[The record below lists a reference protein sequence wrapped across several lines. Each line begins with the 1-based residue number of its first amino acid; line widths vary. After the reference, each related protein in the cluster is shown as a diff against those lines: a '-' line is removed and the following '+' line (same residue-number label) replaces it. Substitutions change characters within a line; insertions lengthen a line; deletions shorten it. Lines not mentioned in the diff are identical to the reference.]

1 MTAREH
7 VAIFSPVPAPAWAVL
22 ALLAAVPLAAQQ
34 PPAVPPAPVHTTG
47 SAYHLRPGD
56 IVRITV
62 WGQDAYSGQFEIDE
76 HGMLPYPG
84 IGDINAT
91 DLTVA
96 QLRERIRK
104 GLETIFN
111 SPFVTVGPEF
121 RVAVLGTVQKPGL
134 YTVDPTLSVLDVVAL
149 AGGPATGG
157 NLNGVKLLR
166 GGQATRLR
174 LEGGIKG
181 HTLEEIGV
189 RSGDQIIVPHKF
201 LSRDNM
207 FLFLQVV
214 QIAVSVAV
222 LAKLY

>member
-1 MTAREH
+1 MR
-7 VAIFSPVPAPAWAVL
+7 APAWSLL
-22 ALLAAVPLAAQQ
+22 ALLAALPLAAQQ
-34 PPAVPPAPVHTTG
+34 PAAPPPLQTTG
-47 SAYHLRPGD
+47 SAHHLRPGD

-62 WGQDAYSGQFEIDE
+62 WGQENYSGQFEIDE
-76 HGMLPYPG
+76 QGLLAYPG
-84 IGDINAT
+84 IGDINT
-91 DLTVA
+91 SNLTVA
-96 QLRERIRK
+96 QLRDQIRK

-111 SPFVTVGPEF
+111 SPFVTVSPQF
-121 RVAVLGTVQKPGL
+121 RVAVLGTVQRPGL

-166 GGQATRLR
+166 GGQQTRLR

-201 LSRDNM
+201 LSRDNV
-207 FLFLQVV
+207 FLFLQIV
-214 QIAVSVAV
+214 QIAVSVAL

>member
-1 MTAREH
+1 LTSPYR
-7 VAIFSPVPAPAWAVL
+7 VAIFAPVRAPAWTVL
-22 ALLAAVPLAAQQ
+22 ALLLAAPPLAAQQ
-34 PPAVPPAPVHTTG
+34 QPAAPPAVQTTG

-62 WGQDAYSGQFEIDE
+62 WGQEAYSGQFEIDE
-76 HGMLPYPG
+76 HGMLAYPG
-84 IGDINAT
+84 IGDINTGA
-91 DLTVA
+91 LTVSE
-96 QLRERIRK
+96 LREQIRK

-111 SPFVTVGPEF
+111 SPFVTVSPQF
-121 RVAVLGTVQKPGL
+121 RVAVLGTVQRPGL

-189 RSGDQIIVPHKF
+189 HSGDQIVVPHKF
-201 LSRDNM
+201 LSRDNV
-207 FLFLQVV
+207 FLFLQVL

>member
-1 MTAREH
+1 
-7 VAIFSPVPAPAWAVL
+7 
-22 ALLAAVPLAAQQ
+22 
-34 PPAVPPAPVHTTG
+34 
-47 SAYHLRPGD
+47 
-56 IVRITV
+56 
-62 WGQDAYSGQFEIDE
+62 
-76 HGMLPYPG
+76 ML
-84 IGDINAT
+84 NAT
-91 DLTVA
+91 VVT
-96 QLRERIRK
+96 E
-104 GLETIFN
+104 
-111 SPFVTVGPEF
+111 SPDV
-121 RVAVLGTVQKPGL
+121 RWAVLGTVQKTGL
-134 YTVDPTLSVLDVVAL
+134 DTVDPTRTRLDAVARG
-149 AGGPATGG
+149 GGPATGG

>member
-1 MTAREH
+1 MLTPPYRVTIFGPVRAPLWTA
-7 VAIFSPVPAPAWAVL
+7 L
-22 ALLAAVPLAAQQ
+22 ALLAAAPLLAQQ
-34 PPAVPPAPVHTTG
+34 PAVPPPVQTTG

-62 WGQDAYSGQFEIDE
+62 WGQEAYSGQFEVDE
-76 HGMLPYPG
+76 HGMLAYPG
-84 IGDINAT
+84 IGDIQT
-91 DLTVA
+91 GDLTVT
-96 QLRERIRK
+96 QLREQIRK

-111 SPFVTVGPEF
+111 SPFVTVSPQF
-121 RVAVLGTVQKPGL
+121 RVAVLGTVQRPGL

-157 NLNGVKLLR
+157 DLNGVRLLR
-166 GGQATRLR
+166 GGEQTRLR

-189 RSGDQIIVPHKF
+189 RSGDQIMVPHKF
-201 LSRDNM
+201 LSRDNV
-207 FLFLQVV
+207 FLFLQIV
-214 QIAVSVAV
+214 QIAVSAAV

>member
-1 MTAREH
+1 M
-7 VAIFSPVPAPAWAVL
+7 PAPAWAVL

>member
-1 MTAREH
+1 LTPAFH
-7 VAIFSPVPAPAWAVL
+7 ATIFSPVRTSVFVLL
-22 ALLAAVPLAAQQ
+22 ALFAAGPLAAQQ
-34 PPAVPPAPVHTTG
+34 PAAPPPLQTTG

-62 WGQDAYSGQFEIDE
+62 WGQEAYSGQFEIDE
-76 HGMLPYPG
+76 HGMLAYPG
-84 IGDINAT
+84 LGDINTGA
-91 DLTVA
+91 LTVSE
-96 QLRERIRK
+96 LREQIRK

-111 SPFVTVGPEF
+111 SPFVTVSPQF
-121 RVAVLGTVQKPGL
+121 RVAVLGTVQRPGL

-166 GGQATRLR
+166 GGEQTRLR
-174 LEGGIKG
+174 LEGGIRG

-189 RSGDQIIVPHKF
+189 HSGDQIIVPHKF
-201 LSRDNM
+201 LSRDNV

>member
-1 MTAREH
+1 MTARYR
-7 VAIFSPVPAPAWAVL
+7 VAIFSPVRAPAWTLL
-22 ALLAAVPLAAQQ
+22 ALLAAAPLAAQQ
-34 PPAVPPAPVHTTG
+34 PAAPPPVQTTG

-62 WGQDAYSGQFEIDE
+62 WGQEAYSGQFEIDE
-76 HGMLPYPG
+76 QGMLAYPG
-84 IGDINAT
+84 IGDINTANF
-91 DLTVA
+91 TVS
-96 QLRERIRK
+96 QLREQIRK

-111 SPFVTVGPEF
+111 SPFVTVSPQF
-121 RVAVLGTVQKPGL
+121 RVAVLGTVQRPGL

-149 AGGPATGG
+149 AGGPSTGG

-166 GGQATRLR
+166 GGEQTRLR
-174 LEGGIKG
+174 LAGGIKG

-201 LSRDNM
+201 LSRDNV
-207 FLFLQVV
+207 FLFLQVL

>member
-1 MTAREH
+1 VRTAPWT
-7 VAIFSPVPAPAWAVL
+7 IL
-22 ALLAAVPLAAQQ
+22 ALLAAAPLAAQQ
-34 PPAVPPAPVHTTG
+34 PAAPAPVQTAG
-47 SAYHLRPGD
+47 SSYHLRPGD

-62 WGQDAYSGQFEIDE
+62 WGQEAYSGQFEIDE
-76 HGMLPYPG
+76 HGMLAYPG
-84 IGDINAT
+84 IGDINTA
-91 DLTVA
+91 DLTVT
-96 QLRERIRK
+96 QLREQIRK

-111 SPFVTVGPEF
+111 SPFVTVSPQF
-121 RVAVLGTVQKPGL
+121 RVAVLGTVQHPGL

-149 AGGPATGG
+149 AGGAATGG

-166 GGQATRLR
+166 GGEQTRLR

-201 LSRDNM
+201 LSRDNV

>member
-1 MTAREH
+1 VR
-7 VAIFSPVPAPAWAVL
+7 APGWTLL
-22 ALLAAVPLAAQQ
+22 ALLAAPALAAQQ
-34 PPAVPPAPVHTTG
+34 PAAAPVQTTG

-62 WGQDAYSGQFEIDE
+62 WGQEAYSGQFEIDE

-91 DLTVA
+91 NLTVS
-96 QLRERIRK
+96 QLREQIRK

-111 SPFVTVGPEF
+111 SPFVTVSPQF
-121 RVAVLGTVQKPGL
+121 RVAVLGTVQRPGL

-157 NLNGVKLLR
+157 DLNGVKLLR
-166 GGQATRLR
+166 GGQQTRLR
-174 LEGGIKG
+174 LESGIKG
-181 HTLEEIGV
+181 HTLEEIGI

-201 LSRDNM
+201 LSRDNV
-207 FLFLQVV
+207 FLFLQIV
-214 QIAVSVAV
+214 QIAASVI
-222 LAKLY
+222 LIAKLY

>member
-1 MTAREH
+1 VRK
-7 VAIFSPVPAPAWAVL
+7 PVWALVY
-22 ALLAAVPLAAQQ
+22 LLLAVPLAAQQ
-34 PPAVPPAPVHTTG
+34 PAAASPPPQA
-47 SAYHLRPGD
+47 SYHLRAGD

-62 WGQDAYSGQFEIDE
+62 WGQEAYSGQFEIDE
-76 HGMLPYPG
+76 HGTLAYPG
-84 IGDINAT
+84 IGDIDT
-91 DLTVA
+91 RDLTVTE
-96 QLRERIRK
+96 LRERIRK

-111 SPFVTVGPEF
+111 SPFVTVSPQF
-121 RVAVLGTVQKPGL
+121 RVAVLGTVQHPGL

-166 GGQATRLR
+166 GGEQTRLR

-181 HTLEEIGV
+181 HTLQQIGV

-201 LSRDNM
+201 FSRDNV

-214 QIAVSVAV
+214 QIAASVLV
-222 LAKLY
+222 IAKLY

>member
-1 MTAREH
+1 MRVTVCA
-7 VAIFSPVPAPAWAVL
+7 AL
-22 ALLAAVPLAAQQ
+22 ALLAAAPLAAQQ
-34 PPAVPPAPVHTTG
+34 PTAPPPVQTTG

-62 WGQDAYSGQFEIDE
+62 WGQQAYSGQFEIDE
-76 HGMLPYPG
+76 HGMLAYPG
-84 IGDINAT
+84 IGDINT
-91 DLTVA
+91 TSLTVA
-96 QLRERIRK
+96 QLRAQIQK

-111 SPFVTVGPEF
+111 SPFVTVNPQF
-121 RVAVLGTVQKPGL
+121 RVAVLGTVQRPGL

-157 NLNGVKLLR
+157 DLNGVKLLR
-166 GGQATRLR
+166 GGEQTRLR

-201 LSRDNM
+201 FSRDNV